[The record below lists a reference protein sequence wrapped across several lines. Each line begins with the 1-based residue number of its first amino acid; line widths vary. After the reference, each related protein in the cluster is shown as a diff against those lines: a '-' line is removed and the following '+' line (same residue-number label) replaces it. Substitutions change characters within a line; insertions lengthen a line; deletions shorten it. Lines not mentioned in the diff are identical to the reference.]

1 FSNKHMMFGSQCD
14 FCKNKIFRGVK
25 CKKCGLKFHRNC
37 CKNGLP
43 MYGCKFV
50 HIARSMERNNKFYG
64 SLPSRVRPKRT
75 FSEPSNINNSVDT
88 PRLPMNTSHGDLFQN
103 AVVHRTRGYNEP
115 PPSLSYAPQLF
126 DSVFPLETGSSS
138 ASTPQPSPP
147 PPYMY
152 VPASAP
158 PQGEYD
164 TSDRRVSSRSFRRR
178 KGLGIF
184 NFDNVN
190 IDVDSDT

>member
-1 FSNKHMMFGSQCD
+1 MLIILKANSPLYQNHDHYHPNHCIFGFTSLALSNLIVF
-14 FCKNKIFRGVK
+14 F
-25 CKKCGLKFHRNC
+25 
-37 CKNGLP
+37 LP
-43 MYGCKFV
+43 D
-50 HIARSMERNNKFYG
+50 NKFYG

-88 PRLPMNTSHGDLFQN
+88 PRLPMNTSLGDLFQN

-126 DSVFPLETGSSS
+126 DPVFPLETGSSS

-147 PPYMY
+147 PPYMH

-178 KGLGIF
+178 KGLGFFNFGKLRPMQTGRDLATRREFSIF
-184 NFDNVN
+184 ND
-190 IDVDSDT
+190 I